1 MSTWKRDL
9 ARNAERQGLLG
20 GAIAFVTSPGF
31 CVVTRA
37 RFAVRLS
44 RGGKMA
50 RVLSRLVWRGTVTT
64 YGCYIAV
71 TARLGPGLCL
81 PHPIGVVIGE
91 GSVIGSDVTIYQ
103 GVTLGRI
110 SQDVEAYPSIEDGA
124 VIYTGATVLG
134 GIRVGR
140 NAVVAAHSVVLAD
153 VPDHACVA
161 GAPARI
167 VGAGES
173 KARAI

>member
-1 MSTWKRDL
+1 
-9 ARNAERQGLLG
+9 LLG
-20 GAIAFVTSPGF
+20 GVIALVTSPGF
-31 CVVTRA
+31 CVVMRA
-37 RFAVRLS
+37 RLAIWLH

-50 RVLSRLVWRGTVTT
+50 RVLSRLVWRGTVRT

-71 TARLGPGLCL
+71 TARIGSGLCL

-110 SQDVEAYPSIEDGA
+110 AQEVEAYPSIEDGA

-134 GIRVGR
+134 GIRIGR
-140 NAVVAAHSVVLAD
+140 NAVIAAHSVVLAD
-153 VPDHACVA
+153 VPDYACVA
-161 GAPARI
+161 GAPARV
-167 VGAGES
+167 VGIEKSAGVNKSEI
-173 KARAI
+173 KVD